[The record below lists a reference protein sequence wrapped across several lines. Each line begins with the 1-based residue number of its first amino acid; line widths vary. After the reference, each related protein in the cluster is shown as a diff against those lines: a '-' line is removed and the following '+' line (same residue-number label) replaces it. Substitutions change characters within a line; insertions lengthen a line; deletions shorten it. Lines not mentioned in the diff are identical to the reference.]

1 MKNTLEDLNN
11 HLFLQ
16 LERLNNDNLAE
27 FNLDEEIQRARAIS
41 LVADKVIN
49 NAKLILETEK
59 LISNEELKQ
68 EKISRVLKS
77 YKWDTV
83 KKW

>member
-77 YKWDTV
+77 YK
-83 KKW
+83 

>member
-16 LERLNNDNLAE
+16 LERLNNDNLAD

-59 LISNEELKQ
+59 LISSDELKK
-68 EKISRVLKS
+68 EKISKILKG
-77 YKWDTV
+77 
-83 KKW
+83 KK